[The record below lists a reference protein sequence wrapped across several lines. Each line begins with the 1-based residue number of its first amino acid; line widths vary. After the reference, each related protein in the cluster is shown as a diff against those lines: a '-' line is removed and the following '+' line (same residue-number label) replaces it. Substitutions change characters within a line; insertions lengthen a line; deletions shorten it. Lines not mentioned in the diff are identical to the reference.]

1 MALPAL
7 EKTWE
12 FDVNRRWVVSTTND
26 ETAGAQL
33 SLAVKNLLMGQT
45 HHGLDGT
52 INEIVA
58 GVTYELVATEQAAID
73 PFGASPD
80 FDASLIGRTIEI
92 IGATSPANDGKFA
105 ITAVPGTNT
114 IRYSNASGVAE
125 AFSGSY
131 KVFNAQFS
139 GGSGGVG
146 SSWICKGSGAGSTG
160 KGAAM
165 DGRDRWLT
173 TSDLQGS
180 TSTGG
185 NRSWFVWQN
194 EITGAELL
202 LEHYSTF
209 SNEDFWDASV
219 YVSPELG
226 FTGGGTNSRPTAVDE
241 VTVQD
246 RDRWLGDGSVSN
258 QVWFGNVMISDD
270 GEDTRLFLAT
280 QGRVGQFFLC
290 DRAKD
295 PITAGPL
302 IVWNGSQNV
311 MTWEKAT
318 DSNVM
323 THGVWNDSAQL
334 RATLDKDAATTGPHF
349 AALYMT
355 QEMLGS
361 GMLAEQFPDHPS
373 DLDDEFPFF
382 NIGLAATTVGY
393 RGRHGRM
400 SDVWFVNDQI
410 SRPPNQG
417 ATFPNNT
424 SRQFLKLGHMVVP
437 WNGSLPQ
444 LNG

>member
-12 FDVNRRWVVSTTND
+12 FDVNKRWVVSTTSS
-26 ETAGAQL
+26 ETAGAHL
-33 SLAVKNLLMGQT
+33 SLAIKNLLMGQT

-58 GVTYELVATEQAAID
+58 GVTYELVATEQAPAD
-73 PFGASPD
+73 PFGASAS
-80 FDASLIGRTIEI
+80 FDASLIGRTIQI
-92 IGATSPANDGKFA
+92 IGATTPANDGKFA
-105 ITAVPGTNT
+105 ITAVPAGNT
-114 IRYSNASGVAE
+114 IRYSNAAGVAE

-139 GGSGGVG
+139 GGVGGVG
-146 SSWICKGSGAGSTG
+146 SPWICKGSGAGSTG

-173 TSDLQGS
+173 NSDLQGS
-180 TSTGG
+180 TSAAG
-185 NRSWFVWQN
+185 NRSWFAFQN
-194 EITGAELL
+194 EITGAEWL

-209 SNEDFWDASV
+209 STEDFFDATV
-219 YVSPELG
+219 HVSPELG

-241 VTVQD
+241 VTTQD
-246 RDRWLGDGSVSN
+246 RDRWLGDGSPEN

-270 GEDTRLFLAT
+270 GEDTRLFTAT
-280 QGRVGQFFLC
+280 AGRVAQFFIC
-290 DRAKD
+290 DKAKD

-302 IVWNGSQNV
+302 IVWNGGQNV
-311 MTWEKAT
+311 ITWEKV
-318 DSNVM
+318 DGGNIM
-323 THGVWNDSAQL
+323 TNAVWNDTAQI
-334 RATLDKDAATTGPHF
+334 RATFDKDGATTGPHL

-355 QEMLGS
+355 SEMLTTAILS
-361 GMLAEQFPDHPS
+361 QHFSDHPS
-373 DLDDEFPFF
+373 DLDAEFPFF
-382 NIGLAATTVGY
+382 NIGLASTQLAI
-393 RGRHGRM
+393 RGRHARM
-400 SDVWFVNDQI
+400 SDIWYVNDEI

-424 SRQFLKLGHMVVP
+424 SRQFLKLGHMVIP

>member
-12 FDVNRRWVVSTTND
+12 FDANKRWVVSTTNN
-26 ETAGAQL
+26 ETAGEQL
-33 SLAVKNLLMGQT
+33 SIAIKNLYLGQT

-58 GVTYELVATEQAAID
+58 GVTYELVATNQAPAD
-73 PFGASPD
+73 PFGASAD
-80 FDASLIGRTIEI
+80 FDATLIGRTIEI
-92 IGATSPANDGKFA
+92 IGATTPANDGKFA
-105 ITAVPGTNT
+105 VTAVPATNT

-125 AFSGSY
+125 AFSGGY

-146 SSWICKGSGAGSTG
+146 SPWICKGSGAGSTG

-165 DGRDRWLT
+165 DGRDRWLST
-173 TSDLQGS
+173 ADTQSS
-180 TSTGG
+180 TSSSG
-185 NRSWFVWQN
+185 NRSWFCFQN
-194 EITGAELL
+194 EITGAEWV
-202 LEHYSTF
+202 LEHFSTF
-209 SNEDFWDASV
+209 GSDEFFDATIR
-219 YVSPELG
+219 VSPELG
-226 FTGGGTNSRPTAVDE
+226 FTGGTSTTVPTAVDG
-241 VTVQD
+241 VLSHD
-246 RDRWLGDGSVSN
+246 RQKWLGDGTPAN
-258 QVWFGNVMISDD
+258 QVWFGNMCISND
-270 GEDTRLFLAT
+270 GEDTRFFTAT
-280 QGRVGQFFLC
+280 AGRVAQMFIC
-290 DRAKD
+290 DKAKD

-311 MTWEKAT
+311 ITWEFV
-318 DSNVM
+318 DGGNIM
-323 THGVWNDSAQL
+323 THGTWNDLAQL
-334 RATLDKDAATTGPHF
+334 RATFDKDGATTGPHL

-355 QEMLGS
+355 SEMLGS
-361 GMLAEQFPDHPS
+361 AMLGEQYDDHPS
-373 DLDDEFPFF
+373 DLDDEYPFF
-382 NIGLAATTVGY
+382 NIGLAATTLGW

-400 SDVWFVNDQI
+400 SDIWFCNGQV

-444 LNG
+444 LTG